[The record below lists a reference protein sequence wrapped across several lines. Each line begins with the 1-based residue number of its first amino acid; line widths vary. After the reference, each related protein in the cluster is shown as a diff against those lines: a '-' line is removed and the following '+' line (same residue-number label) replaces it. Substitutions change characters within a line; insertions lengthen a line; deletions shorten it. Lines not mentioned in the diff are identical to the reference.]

1 MSYPIIKAHIFHVD
15 LGGENN
21 LFATSHI
28 WLIHHFSCSVNF
40 EDGLIAF
47 SCFLGCAWK
56 CSSGHSFI
64 VNKIY
69 LSRISVIITWLYI
82 VINRMLAQ
90 RQTIWMESNRHNTAI
105 TEHSKELMGK
115 KSSAALSCPAQIWKA
130 VAKMIEIQLLLFLTE
145 WKVHWNYSAAF

>member
-1 MSYPIIKAHIFHVD
+1 MWIWEGEIIYACC
-15 LGGENN
+15 LAQ
-21 LFATSHI
+21 L
-28 WLIHHFSCSVNF
+28 LIHHFSCSVNF

-47 SCFLGCAWK
+47 SFFLGCAWK
-56 CSSGHSFI
+56 VFIWSFFI
-64 VNKIY
+64 VNKRY

-90 RQTIWMESNRHNTAI
+90 MQTIWMESNRHNTAI
-105 TEHSKELMGK
+105 TDHSKEWMGK
-115 KSSAALSCPAQIWKA
+115 KSSAALSCLAQIWKT